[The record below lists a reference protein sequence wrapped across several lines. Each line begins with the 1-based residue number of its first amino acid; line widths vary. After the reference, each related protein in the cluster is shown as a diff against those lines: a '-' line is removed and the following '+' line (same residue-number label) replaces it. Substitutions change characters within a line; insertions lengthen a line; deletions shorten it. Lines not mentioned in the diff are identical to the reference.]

1 MTDVAEGLELSG
13 HGLVERISEGAFCEV
28 WRGENL
34 ENGQSVAVKLALD
47 DVGRRMIAAEVEIA
61 GLLAEARE
69 TGVVPVWHHGE
80 EPVAHL
86 VMPWIDQGSL
96 RDELD
101 GLDGWRRRADVLR
114 RFIELVG
121 AMGRIHTKHG
131 LIHGDLKPENVL
143 VGGEYMPYGDGSPW
157 SFRERPGA
165 IPSRLSS
172 RRLALTDFGLG
183 REIQEARRGQSL
195 CHSMQSA
202 DGLIGGTMAYLAP
215 ELIKGAAP
223 SCRGD
228 VYALGVMLHEV
239 LLGRRPDKALG
250 AESLRPL
257 LPDPVIEVLLKAL
270 AFDPRERYSGA
281 LSMWGELKD
290 ISALTASGP
299 MHWARLTGRYLQAA
313 LAAFFITLRYA
324 SVLVLLASYAWLL
337 LLGVTE
343 HPVVWLSFLPILGF
357 HYFVRWEG
365 VETSKEAPLRRSGEV
380 VSRQ

>member
-1 MTDVAEGLELSG
+1 
-13 HGLVERISEGAFCEV
+13 
-28 WRGENL
+28 
-34 ENGQSVAVKLALD
+34 
-47 DVGRRMIAAEVEIA
+47 
-61 GLLAEARE
+61 
-69 TGVVPVWHHGE
+69 
-80 EPVAHL
+80 
-86 VMPWIDQGSL
+86 
-96 RDELD
+96 
-101 GLDGWRRRADVLR
+101 
-114 RFIELVG
+114 
-121 AMGRIHTKHG
+121 
-131 LIHGDLKPENVL
+131 
-143 VGGEYMPYGDGSPW
+143 
-157 SFRERPGA
+157 
-165 IPSRLSS
+165 
-172 RRLALTDFGLG
+172 
-183 REIQEARRGQSL
+183 
-195 CHSMQSA
+195 MQSA